1 MDKKLQKKLFT
12 KYPHFFRDRKKSSKA
27 SRMHDGICCGDGWYN
42 LIDQMCN
49 KLLMIR
55 KLSGV
60 DIKYLQI
67 KEKLARLVIYYEC
80 SFEKHHEDVSI
91 YEYKH
96 DVRQQD
102 QDTIIGIIR
111 SVVYSAEQGSS
122 CICEKCGNTRMKTKI
137 LDGGLFGYCD
147 LCFKKLK
154 KEISNK

>member
-1 MDKKLQKKLFT
+1 MDKKLQKKLFA
-12 KYPHFFRDRKKSSKA
+12 KYPHFFRDRKKSSKV
-27 SRMHDGICCGDGWYN
+27 SRMHDGICCGDGWYY

-60 DIKYLQI
+60 NIKYLQI

-80 SFEKHHEDVSI
+80 TFKQHPKDGSV
-91 YEYKH
+91 H
-96 DVRQQD
+96 DAIIIGKE

-111 SVVYSAEQGSS
+111 SVVYAAEQGSS

-154 KEISNK
+154 QEKANK